1 MSEQSAQHSEE
12 LVADAVVAS
21 RGGLSIVWLI
31 PLIALVAGAW
41 LAYKAYSEQGPTI
54 EIRFSKSS
62 GVTAGKTMIRYRDV
76 DIGKVDTV
84 RLDETLD
91 GVIVTAGLHPGSERL
106 LGEQA
111 RFWIEQPEVSITGV
125 SGLQT
130 VLSGVFI
137 GIEPDTT
144 GTAKRDFVGLEEAPF
159 ILQGRPGRLYTLEAP
174 DRSSLHKGA
183 PVLFRDF
190 KVGEIVE
197 YQLVGRDRVD
207 VTIFVDAPYD
217 DWITERT
224 LFWNGSGVDVELS
237 ADGLTVNSKSLVSIL
252 MGGVTFDTPSDG
264 PAAEKAAAG
273 SRFVL
278 FPDRATAFR
287 PAYRKRRMLLYFEDS
302 VRGLTVGAPVE
313 YRGVRL
319 GEVVD
324 VRAQLI
330 GDEFALRIPV
340 LIDVEFERL
349 EVIGELDRGAR
360 ESRENRGVA
369 NLQRMV
375 DAGLRAQLKT
385 GSLLTGQKLISLDLF
400 PEAPPVSVAVEGD
413 YPIVPTIPSVLDTV
427 TQQVAGLLEKLQRLP
442 LESISAELLQT
453 VSRVREIVTE
463 ADPQSA
469 LNALTGLLQ
478 QAEGLVGRLDQ
489 NIAPQLDET
498 MQQTSRFARNLNATL
513 QPQLEDTLR
522 ELKDAARAIR
532 TMSDYLE
539 RHPEALI
546 KGKQP

>member
-1 MSEQSAQHSEE
+1 
-12 LVADAVVAS
+12 
-21 RGGLSIVWLI
+21 
-31 PLIALVAGAW
+31 
-41 LAYKAYSEQGPTI
+41 
-54 EIRFSKSS
+54 
-62 GVTAGKTMIRYRDV
+62 
-76 DIGKVDTV
+76 
-84 RLDETLD
+84 
-91 GVIVTAGLHPGSERL
+91 
-106 LGEQA
+106 
-111 RFWIEQPEVSITGV
+111 
-125 SGLQT
+125 
-130 VLSGVFI
+130 
-137 GIEPDTT
+137 
-144 GTAKRDFVGLEEAPF
+144 
-159 ILQGRPGRLYTLEAP
+159 
-174 DRSSLHKGA
+174 
-183 PVLFRDF
+183 
-190 KVGEIVE
+190 
-197 YQLVGRDRVD
+197 
-207 VTIFVDAPYD
+207 
-217 DWITERT
+217 
-224 LFWNGSGVDVELS
+224 
-237 ADGLTVNSKSLVSIL
+237 
-252 MGGVTFDTPSDG
+252 
-264 PAAEKAAAG
+264 
-273 SRFVL
+273 
-278 FPDRATAFR
+278 
-287 PAYRKRRMLLYFEDS
+287 
-302 VRGLTVGAPVE
+302 
-313 YRGVRL
+313 
-319 GEVVD
+319 

-330 GDEFALRIPV
+330 GDEFALRLPV

-360 ESRENRGVA
+360 ESRENRGVS

-400 PEAPPVSVAVEGD
+400 PEAPPVSVAVEGN

-498 MQQTSRFARNLNATL
+498 MQETSRFARNLNATL